1 MVVNNKHTDLKVY
14 WNVLK
19 NFLNNIKILSV
30 PAILLSGK
38 TRRNI
43 LEKANIFNKLFASQ
57 PTPLENSS
65 KLPSWLMNI
74 DKLLDTVFIKKDGI
88 SWISISQN
96 STKPQL
102 RGDSITLPFALI
114 FKSSSSNGVF
124 SNKKEAKYIVKNYR
138 SRSFLPIFANI
149 FEMLLFKVLFSR
161 FENNDLLSRCKSGFT
176 PGESYISQV
185 NFSWLF

>member
-30 PAILLSGK
+30 PEILLSGK

-65 KLPSWLMNI
+65 KLPS
-74 DKLLDTVFIKKDGI
+74 
-88 SWISISQN
+88 
-96 STKPQL
+96 
-102 RGDSITLPFALI
+102 
-114 FKSSSSNGVF
+114 
-124 SNKKEAKYIVKNYR
+124 
-138 SRSFLPIFANI
+138 
-149 FEMLLFKVLFSR
+149 
-161 FENNDLLSRCKSGFT
+161 
-176 PGESYISQV
+176 
-185 NFSWLF
+185 

>member
-19 NFLNNIKILSV
+19 KFLNNIKILSV

-65 KLPSWLMNI
+65 KLPS
-74 DKLLDTVFIKKDGI
+74 
-88 SWISISQN
+88 
-96 STKPQL
+96 
-102 RGDSITLPFALI
+102 
-114 FKSSSSNGVF
+114 
-124 SNKKEAKYIVKNYR
+124 
-138 SRSFLPIFANI
+138 
-149 FEMLLFKVLFSR
+149 
-161 FENNDLLSRCKSGFT
+161 
-176 PGESYISQV
+176 
-185 NFSWLF
+185 

>member
-65 KLPSWLMNI
+65 KLPS
-74 DKLLDTVFIKKDGI
+74 
-88 SWISISQN
+88 
-96 STKPQL
+96 
-102 RGDSITLPFALI
+102 
-114 FKSSSSNGVF
+114 
-124 SNKKEAKYIVKNYR
+124 
-138 SRSFLPIFANI
+138 
-149 FEMLLFKVLFSR
+149 
-161 FENNDLLSRCKSGFT
+161 
-176 PGESYISQV
+176 
-185 NFSWLF
+185 

>member
-1 MVVNNKHTDLKVY
+1 MVVNNKHTDLKFY
-14 WNVLK
+14 WNALK

-88 SWISISQN
+88 SWISIS
-96 STKPQL
+96 
-102 RGDSITLPFALI
+102 
-114 FKSSSSNGVF
+114 
-124 SNKKEAKYIVKNYR
+124 
-138 SRSFLPIFANI
+138 
-149 FEMLLFKVLFSR
+149 
-161 FENNDLLSRCKSGFT
+161 
-176 PGESYISQV
+176 
-185 NFSWLF
+185 

>member
-19 NFLNNIKILSV
+19 KFLNNIKILSV

-65 KLPSWLMNI
+65 KLPSSLMNI

-88 SWISISQN
+88 S
-96 STKPQL
+96 
-102 RGDSITLPFALI
+102 
-114 FKSSSSNGVF
+114 
-124 SNKKEAKYIVKNYR
+124 
-138 SRSFLPIFANI
+138 
-149 FEMLLFKVLFSR
+149 
-161 FENNDLLSRCKSGFT
+161 
-176 PGESYISQV
+176 
-185 NFSWLF
+185 

>member
-19 NFLNNIKILSV
+19 NFLNNIKFLSV

-65 KLPSWLMNI
+65 KLPS
-74 DKLLDTVFIKKDGI
+74 
-88 SWISISQN
+88 
-96 STKPQL
+96 
-102 RGDSITLPFALI
+102 
-114 FKSSSSNGVF
+114 
-124 SNKKEAKYIVKNYR
+124 
-138 SRSFLPIFANI
+138 
-149 FEMLLFKVLFSR
+149 
-161 FENNDLLSRCKSGFT
+161 
-176 PGESYISQV
+176 
-185 NFSWLF
+185 